1 MEGKPM
7 KTLRFFCPIMIW
19 IILISGCNYSVNKS
33 VTVNDGEIVEGGK
46 NVVNGHISIGSDA
59 EVNGSCRSVN
69 GFIRVGDRSKV
80 EKLQV
85 VNGDIDIGKDVTVR
99 GSVETVNGTITCE
112 PGVEIYGKVKTVNGS
127 VKIRGTDIQ
136 NDIHIYN
143 GNIDV
148 IEKSIIRGSI
158 IVKKSKGGT
167 RRRRRMTIEITDE
180 SVVEG
185 DIIVEDKNID
195 AKVIL
200 SQKWNVKGAIKGAE
214 VVVGNRE

>member
-1 MEGKPM
+1 M
-7 KTLRFFCPIMIW
+7 KALRFFCPIMIG

-33 VTVNDGEIVEGGK
+33 VTVKDGEILDEGR

-85 VNGDIDIGKDVTVR
+85 VNGGIDIGRDVLVR
-99 GSVETVNGTITCE
+99 GNAETVNGTITCE
-112 PGVEIYGKVKTVNGS
+112 PGVKIYGKAKTVNGS
-127 VKIRGTDIQ
+127 VKIRGTEIQ
-136 NDIHIYN
+136 NDIHVYN
-143 GNIDV
+143 GNID
-148 IEKSIIRGSI
+148 IREKSIIRGSI
-158 IVKKSKGGT
+158 IVKRSKGGT

-185 DIIVEDKNID
+185 DIIVEDKNVD
-195 AKVIL
+195 ARVIL
-200 SQKWNVKGAIKGAE
+200 SQKGEVKGTIKGAE
-214 VVVGNRE
+214 VDQKE